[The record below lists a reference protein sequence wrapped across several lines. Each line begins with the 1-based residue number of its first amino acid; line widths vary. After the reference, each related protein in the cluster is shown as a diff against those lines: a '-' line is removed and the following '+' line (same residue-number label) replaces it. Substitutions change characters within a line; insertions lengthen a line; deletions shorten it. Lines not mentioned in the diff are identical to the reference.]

1 MPQHTNRTTL
11 ITGANRGVGLEL
23 ARQLKAR
30 GHNLIATARNPDHAD
45 ELKATL
51 NAEDR
56 LEQLDVAQDD
66 SCASLAER
74 LADTPIHTLINNAGI
89 GSTKSPITEIDTHD
103 LAHVLDV
110 NAIGPIRVTRAI
122 LPLMR
127 RAAARQGSGGL
138 ILNISSQ
145 LGSIANNTGGS
156 SYAYRSS
163 KAALN
168 MLTKHLA
175 VELEPEGFTVI
186 TAHPGWV
193 QTDMGGPNAT
203 LTPQQSATSLIEN
216 VINPA
221 EPETHNG
228 TFRNYDGTTLP
239 W

>member
-1 MPQHTNRTTL
+1 MPEHTNPTTI
-11 ITGANRGVGLEL
+11 ITGAKRGIGLEL

-30 GHNLIATARNPDHAD
+30 GHTIIATARNPEKAS
-45 ELKATL
+45 ELKAILTSD
-51 NAEDR
+51 DR
-56 LEQLDVAQDD
+56 LEQLDVASDQ
-66 SCASLAER
+66 SCADLAQR
-74 LADTPIHTLINNAGI
+74 LDQTPIHTLINNAGV
-89 GSTKSPITEIDTHD
+89 GSSKSPITELDTQD

-110 NAIGPIRVTRAI
+110 NAIGPVRVTRAA

-127 RAAARQGSGGL
+127 RAAARHGSGGL

-221 EPETHNG
+221 KPETHNG